1 MLIYVLVNLRMDG
14 EFEEIELLR
23 GSFSKNRPL
32 KKNFE
37 LFHIFYYFFGYC
49 KLENA

>member
-1 MLIYVLVNLRMDG
+1 MLIYVLANLRMDG

-37 LFHIFYYFFGYC
+37 FHIFYYFFGYC